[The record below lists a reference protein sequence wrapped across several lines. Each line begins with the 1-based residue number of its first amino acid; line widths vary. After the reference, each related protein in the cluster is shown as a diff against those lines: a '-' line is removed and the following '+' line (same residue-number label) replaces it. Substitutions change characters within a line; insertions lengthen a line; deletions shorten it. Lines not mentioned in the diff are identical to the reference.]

1 MGRNIEKSRRAGCGV
16 IFGSNIQRS
25 PEK

>member
-16 IFGSNIQRS
+16 IFGSNIQR
-25 PEK
+25 PPKK